1 VEHDGKKLAVFSRDN
16 LLSNKIS
23 FHKLGPKDFLENLK
37 SLKGDKE
44 NIYVVTAM
52 DAKTYGH
59 HIQDWEELFLAE
71 VYEELQ
77 VRSETYAYIQ

>member
-1 VEHDGKKLAVFSRDN
+1 
-16 LLSNKIS
+16 
-23 FHKLGPKDFLENLK
+23 
-37 SLKGDKE
+37 
-44 NIYVVTAM
+44 M